1 MLILIWLFQAA
12 SAIHTTYADNLD
24 NAFYQSRR
32 EWLGRSHFLLAV
44 ER

>member
-12 SAIHTTYADNLD
+12 SEIQATHADNLD